1 MLIDGFTLVAQIV
14 NFLILVWLLKR
25 FLYKPILNA
34 IDQREKHIALQ
45 MEEADNRK
53 AEAAKELA
61 AYQQM
66 NEEFKN
72 QRQKLLN
79 KAVSEVDAERIRLL
93 DELHLEVEMLRL
105 DYLETLRREQQ
116 TFSSEITQLTQKQ
129 VFDIARKTLRDLASV
144 SLEEQIAKA
153 FLNKLEIIT
162 DEERKQMVAGFMSTH
177 NPVIIRS
184 SFNLSHDL
192 QSQIKLKIKE
202 VYQVEPTII
211 FETTPR
217 LVSGI
222 TLIFGGL
229 KIMWSI
235 DEYLNEL
242 KNNLTELIKEKYQ
255 VNT

>member
-162 DEERKQMVAGFMSTH
+162 DEERKQMVAGFMSTR

-202 VYQVEPTII
+202 VYHVEPTII

>member
-162 DEERKQMVAGFMSTH
+162 DEERKQMVAGFMSTR

-202 VYQVEPTII
+202 VYQVEPTIL

>member
-25 FLYKPILNA
+25 FLYKPVLNA
-34 IDQREKHIALQ
+34 IDQREKHIAQ
-45 MEEADNRK
+45 QIEDADTRKSEA
-53 AEAAKELA
+53 EKELA
-61 AYQQM
+61 AYQLM

-79 KAVSEVDAERIRLL
+79 KAVTEVDAERIRLM
-93 DELHLEVEMLRL
+93 DELHLEVENLRL

-116 TFSSEITQLTQKQ
+116 TFGSEITQLTQKQ
-129 VFDIARKTLRDLASV
+129 VFDIARKALRDLASV

-153 FLNKLEIIT
+153 FLNKLETIT
-162 DEERKQMVAGFMSTH
+162 QEERKQMVAGFMSTR

-184 SFNLSHDL
+184 SSHLSPDL

-202 VYQVEPTII
+202 VYQVELTIL

-242 KNNLTELIKEKYQ
+242 KNNLTELIKEKYLM
-255 VNT
+255 NK